1 MADLYDQASAREEQD
16 RADAPKVR
24 LPTLKACGACHY
36 CNEPLHT
43 GMLFCNKECRDDY
56 EAWQDAQRRNG
67 K

>member
-1 MADLYDQASAREEQD
+1 MADIADNAQVWEDGARED
-16 RADAPKVR
+16 G
-24 LPTLKACGACHY
+24 LKKRYAILQPCGACHY

-43 GMLFCNKECRDDY
+43 GLLFCNRDCRDDY